1 MNIKDM
7 KPYANLHLHSTH
19 SDGVFSPAELVK
31 VAKDEGYKAL
41 AITDHDTASA
51 YSELKAACEKEGLD
65 CIFGVEF
72 SVTKPSYFH
81 IVGFDFD
88 PEYPEMKDYLVD
100 MAFGEREVTR
110 LCFKEATENGNIT
123 GITWEEVLEFNKGIP
138 WLCNNHVFRAMK
150 AKGLI
155 EESEYMNWFL
165 KNFQDQR
172 GKYIKEVNISFKPL
186 DELVDLI
193 KRAGGFAVCAHP
205 DMNQLGKI
213 DMLVEAGIEG
223 LEVLHAELSEKEQ
236 ELALSICLERGLYIS
251 GGSDHSGLCGGYYD
265 SFESEEALKASNLYI
280 EPLSSG
286 VTEEHYLEIKTRKI
300 NR

>member
-19 SDGVFSPAELVK
+19 SDGVFSPTELVK

-51 YSELKAACEKEGLD
+51 YPELKAACEKEGLD

-72 SVTKPSYFH
+72 SVTNPSYFH

-110 LCFKEATENGNIT
+110 LCFKEATENGNIS

-165 KNFQDQR
+165 KNFQNQR

-186 DELVDLI
+186 AELVDLI